1 MNNITKLVMT
11 AAFLASATA
20 ASAQTTTQNEQQS
33 TQQERINSILGAL
46 FGDRTSATETLD
58 SQWAAGRTPLAS
70 QRTQFETRVDSD
82 VRVGAINQTTA
93 TRLKTDYADLVQLE
107 MRYGSDRVFTSQERS
122 DLTQRYNALTQ
133 ILANQTYADAATTPT
148 SSVESG
154 QTAFITRVDALVS
167 ARRMTRVAAT
177 RLKSDYTL
185 LVQTERNYL
194 RDGVLDDRERDDL
207 DARLDALD
215 ARVGDTTATTNL
227 PPPTARARLS
237 AIGSAI
243 SSSRLSAVARTQ
255 LQVEH
260 RDLTYLESAY
270 SRLTPTADEQR
281 YLENRL
287 SNLEQRLQIRPR

>member
-1 MNNITKLVMT
+1 MNNLSKLVVT
-11 AAFLASATA
+11 AAFLASATS
-20 ASAQTTTQNEQQS
+20 ASAQTTTQNDQS
-33 TQQERINSILGAL
+33 SRQQERINSILGAL
-46 FGDRTSATETLD
+46 FGDRTSATGTLD
-58 SQWAAGRTPLAS
+58 SQWAAGRTPLAN

-93 TRLKTDYADLVQLE
+93 TRLKADYADLVQLE
-107 MRYGSDRVFTSQERS
+107 MRYGSDRIFTSQERS

-133 ILANQTYADAATTPT
+133 ILANQTYGDAAPTPT
-148 SSVESG
+148 SDVENG
-154 QTAFITRVDALVS
+154 QTAFMTRVDASVA

-194 RDGVLDDRERDDL
+194 RDGVLDDQERDNL

-215 ARVGDTTATTNL
+215 SRVGDTTATANL

-270 SRLTPTADEQR
+270 SRLTPNADEQR

-287 SNLEQRLQIRPR
+287 GDLEQRLQIRPR